1 MSSSTIGDG
10 PTEGGQ
16 RLTHRW
22 PPLSGLAW
30 NICIL
35 FSANDAYMRELA
47 RTVSNRGEDGHAPDL
62 MDTASRAGT
71 TKPPNGLDLQGP
83 DSGAASL

>member
-1 MSSSTIGDG
+1 M
-10 PTEGGQ
+10 
-16 RLTHRW
+16 THRW

-35 FSANDAYMRELA
+35 FSANDAHMRGLA
-47 RTVSNRGEDGHAPDL
+47 RMVSNRGEDGYAPHR

-71 TKPPNGLDLQGP
+71 TTPPNGLALQGP

>member
-1 MSSSTIGDG
+1 MSSSTTGER

-22 PPLSGLAW
+22 PPISGLAW

-47 RTVSNRGEDGHAPDL
+47 RTVSGPHHDGCAADRDGHGPEDGHD
-62 MDTASRAGT
+62 DTVPRPRFRSA
-71 TKPPNGLDLQGP
+71 
-83 DSGAASL
+83 

>member
-1 MSSSTIGDG
+1 M
-10 PTEGGQ
+10 
-16 RLTHRW
+16 THRW

-35 FSANDAYMRELA
+35 FSANDAHMRELA
-47 RTVSNRGEDGHAPDL
+47 RTVSNSGEDGYAPDR
-62 MDTASRAGT
+62 MDTASRPGT
-71 TKPPNGLDLQGP
+71 TTPPTSLDLEAP

>member
-22 PPLSGLAW
+22 PPLSTLAW

-35 FSANDAYMRELA
+35 FSANDAHLRELA
-47 RTVSNRGEDGHAPDL
+47 RTVSNRGEDGHAPDR
-62 MDTASRAGT
+62 MDTASGTGT
-71 TKPPNGLDLQGP
+71 TTPPSGLDREAP
-83 DSGAASL
+83 DSGTASL